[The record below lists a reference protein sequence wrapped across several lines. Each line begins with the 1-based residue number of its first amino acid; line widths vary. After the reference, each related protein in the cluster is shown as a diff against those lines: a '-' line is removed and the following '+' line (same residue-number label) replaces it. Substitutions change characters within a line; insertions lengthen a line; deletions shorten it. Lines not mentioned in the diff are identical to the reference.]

1 MSDKKIDIS
10 KYDIF
15 TGEPNSSWNQDDIN
29 ELVVKLA
36 GVLADSS
43 APGSSRKKMS
53 YSISPLSQVLI
64 KKTAEETG
72 TTQGSIVE
80 TAPLLFAKVAMD
92 SLERRAKNLKTL
104 KTLHQQVTR
113 SLRTFATLAPHL
125 EPFTGQLETLMDE
138 ILEMEKEAVADR
150 NYQGVDPSGY
160 PTLNKLKTGNGERE
174 PPYNKEITDFL
185 QENKLLASLFKQYK
199 E

>member
-1 MSDKKIDIS
+1 MTNKKLDIS
-10 KYDIF
+10 KYDVF

-36 GVLADSS
+36 EKLADSTTS
-43 APGSSRKKMS
+43 GSSKKKMS

-80 TAPLLFAKVAMD
+80 TAPLLFAKMAMD
-92 SLERRAKNLKTL
+92 SLERRSRALKTL
-104 KTLHQQVTR
+104 RTLHSQISR
-113 SLRTFATLAPHL
+113 SLHTFASLAPHL
-125 EPFTGQLETLMDE
+125 EPFTEQFETLMDE
-138 ILEMEKEAVADR
+138 LMTMEEEAVADK
-150 NYQGVDPSGY
+150 NYQGVDASGY
-160 PTLNKLKTGNGERE
+160 PSLNKLKAGHGERE

-185 QENKLLASLFKQYK
+185 QENKLLASLYKQNK
-199 E
+199 G

>member
-1 MSDKKIDIS
+1 MIDKKPDVL

-29 ELVVKLA
+29 KLVVKLA
-36 GVLADSS
+36 KTLADSS

-80 TAPLLFAKVAMD
+80 TAPLLFAKIAMD
-92 SLERRAKNLKTL
+92 SLERRSKALKTL
-104 KTLHQQVTR
+104 KTLHLQISR
-113 SLRTFATLAPHL
+113 SLHTFASLAPHL
-125 EPFTGQLETLMDE
+125 EPFTEQLETLMDE
-138 ILEMEKEAVADR
+138 ILTMEKEAVADK
-150 NYQGVDPSGY
+150 NYQGVDPSKY
-160 PTLNKLKTGNGERE
+160 PSLNKLKTGQGE

-185 QENKLLASLFKQYK
+185 EENKLLASLFKQYK
-199 E
+199 G